1 VAAEQAKL
9 AFAFGQKTDDR
20 RLPPLTT
27 KPV

>member
-1 VAAEQAKL
+1 VAAEQVKL

-20 RLPPLTT
+20 RLPPFTP